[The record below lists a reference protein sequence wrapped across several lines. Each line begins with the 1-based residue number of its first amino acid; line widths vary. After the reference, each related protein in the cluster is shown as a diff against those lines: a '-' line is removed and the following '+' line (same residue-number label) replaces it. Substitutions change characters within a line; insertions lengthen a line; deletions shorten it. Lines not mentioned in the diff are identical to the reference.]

1 MCGVLEPGSPLLV
14 DEHRR
19 AGPILLDGGETLCE
33 AFVGVSVLDLP
44 RSQQL
49 LRETVDLDIDPVHH
63 CLKLGR
69 AEEAA
74 DKEEL
79 CKQKPP
85 TRARASTSG
94 NDGLV
99 ACGTVLLCE
108 VDARVYG
115 WAAGWRTAL
124 CICVHS
130 WRKKVTHPVLVED
143 SELLLAQAHGLRSTI
158 MRSCRQGLWRDRR
171 NNRGG
176 HSAEAAL
183 PRAGHRRCLLAKN
196 QVTTRDGNHNAMF
209 SVIY

>member
-1 MCGVLEPGSPLLV
+1 MVCWNRSPLLV

-33 AFVGVSVLDLP
+33 AFVGVSVVDLP

-74 DKEEL
+74 DKDEL

-108 VDARVYG
+108 VDARVHG
-115 WAAGWRTAL
+115 WAAGR
-124 CICVHS
+124 
-130 WRKKVTHPVLVED
+130 
-143 SELLLAQAHGLRSTI
+143 
-158 MRSCRQGLWRDRR
+158 
-171 NNRGG
+171 RGG
-176 HSAEAAL
+176 A
-183 PRAGHRRCLLAKN
+183 RRCAFAFIHGARK
-196 QVTTRDGNHNAMF
+196 
-209 SVIY
+209 